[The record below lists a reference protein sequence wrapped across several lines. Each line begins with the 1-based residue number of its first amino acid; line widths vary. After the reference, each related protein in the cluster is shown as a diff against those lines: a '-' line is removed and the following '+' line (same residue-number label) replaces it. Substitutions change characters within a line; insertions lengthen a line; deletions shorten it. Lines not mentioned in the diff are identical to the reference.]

1 MIAAMQEQAPRP
13 LVIVKV
19 GSTFEALRAQ
29 RGDFEHWIADGL
41 ATQVLPVLVVDP
53 RRGDTLP
60 ALDAVAGVVVTGS
73 HAMVSHREPWSETT
87 AAWLAQLVARD
98 TPVLGICY
106 GHQLLAHALGGEA
119 GDHPRGAEVGT
130 VTVTL
135 AEAAATDALLG
146 GLPAQFPANVVHWQS
161 ALRLPD
167 GAVRLA
173 GNATSRCR
181 PFAWAAAWGVQ
192 FHPEFDADDAR
203 LHRHAGRRPAQ
214 GRRRPGRAARARGRD
229 GHGGRVAR
237 ALRAHRG
244 SARRRLK
251 PAGAPGPGPQGGAHR
266 LARSSDRDYKKR
278 PALGLRCGPFA
289 AFEASRSPLFMNT
302 PPPTRKHFS
311 MIREFHLA
319 DVFTLGNAACGVG
332 GVFLAMAFMA
342 SQSLTQFLWAAALA
356 PAAFIFDVFDGR
368 IARWRQTQSALGR
381 ELDSLADIISFGVAP
396 AALGFAAGLD
406 GGWDCAILIYFVC
419 CGVSRLARYN
429 VTAES
434 LSEGANKVKYFE
446 GTPIPTSVVLVGVLA
461 YAAWQGHIG
470 SALWG
475 GAWVVGPWQLHPLSL
490 MFALSGTLMISK
502 TLRIPKF

>member
-161 ALRLPD
+161 ALRLPE

-173 GNATSRCR
+173 GNDHEPVQAFRVG
-181 PFAWAAAWGVQ
+181 ADGVGRAVS
-192 FHPEFDADDAR
+192 PRVRRRRDAR

-214 GRRRPGRAARARGRD
+214 GRRRPGALRE
-229 GHGGRVAR
+229 RVA
-237 ALRAHRG
+237 AT
-244 SARRRLK
+244 
-251 PAGAPGPGPQGGAHR
+251 
-266 LARSSDRDYKKR
+266 D
-278 PALGLRCGPFA
+278 
-289 AFEASRSPLFMNT
+289 T
-302 PPPTRKHFS
+302 
-311 MIREFHLA
+311 
-319 DVFTLGNAACGVG
+319 
-332 GVFLAMAFMA
+332 
-342 SQSLTQFLWAAALA
+342 
-356 PAAFIFDVFDGR
+356 
-368 IARWRQTQSALGR
+368 
-381 ELDSLADIISFGVAP
+381 
-396 AALGFAAGLD
+396 AAGLL
-406 GGWDCAILIYFVC
+406 GRFARIVEAHE
-419 CGVSRLARYN
+419 GV
-429 VTAES
+429 
-434 LSEGANKVKYFE
+434 
-446 GTPIPTSVVLVGVLA
+446 
-461 YAAWQGHIG
+461 
-470 SALWG
+470 
-475 GAWVVGPWQLHPLSL
+475 
-490 MFALSGTLMISK
+490 
-502 TLRIPKF
+502 